1 MHFIIG
7 GAFNGKR
14 AWVKKTYQDS
24 MQAYWL
30 SAYNHDSL
38 PTNLMD
44 IEEPVIILEGV
55 ELWLKDLTKNYD
67 VNHSREIWNRC
78 KENWL
83 TWEKAGVNRK
93 LVVIGTDITKGIVPL
108 EVENRVWRDVTGWAY
123 QDMAAK
129 SDKVDVIWYGLSQNI
144 K

>member
-14 AWVKKTYQDS
+14 AWVKKTYQVS
-24 MQAYWL
+24 MQANWL
-30 SAYNHDSL
+30 SAYNHDPL

-78 KENWL
+78 KENWF
-83 TWEKAGVNRK
+83 TWEKAGANRK